1 MDNTIF
7 ANALTFFLIAN
18 PVGNS
23 PAVLALVKDYDFVKQ
38 RTILFRESIFALIL
52 ALFFQYFGEAFLG
65 LLQIQDY
72 AVTMTG
78 GILLL
83 IVAMGMIFHQAESGN
98 TAQQAKQEPYIVP
111 IATPIISGP
120 GLLAVIMLKS
130 KLANDNVKI
139 SLAILIAG
147 IGVTFILTTAP
158 YLQKLLGKRGLA
170 ALEQVMG
177 MILALISVEMLV
189 KGVTLYL
196 KILHK

>member
-83 IVAMGMIFHQAESGN
+83 IVAMGMIFHQAESSN

>member
-1 MDNTIF
+1 MDSSTF
-7 ANALTFFLIAN
+7 AIALTFFLIAN
-18 PVGNS
+18 PIGNS
-23 PAVLALVKDYDFVKQ
+23 PAVLALVKDFDFAKQ

-52 ALFFQYFGEAFLG
+52 ALFFQYLGEAFLG
-65 LLQIQDY
+65 LLHIQDY

-83 IVAMGMIFHQAESGN
+83 IVALGMIFHNAEPGSA
-98 TAQQAKQEPYIVP
+98 AQQNKQEPYIVP

-130 KLANDNVKI
+130 KLANDNLKI
-139 SLAILIAG
+139 SLAILIAWV
-147 IGVTFILTTAP
+147 GVTLILSTAP

-189 KGVTLYL
+189 KGVMLYL
-196 KILHK
+196 KFLQK